1 MTAPSATLPAMTDAS
16 DRRARLTAWAGAAVV
31 VTATVLE
38 FSQLFVDWPYPF
50 LLWVAATAVGL
61 ALMWRG
67 LNALH
72 IGMGARAVA
81 AALAFLIILVIAVP
95 FAVVVVLGSFQRPID
110 LLTGPHALP
119 PQPTIDQ
126 YVRLLNIAYW
136 SEGLRN
142 SLIVSTTAAVAAT
155 ILALLG
161 AYAIATL
168 RFPGRR
174 AVYTAVMLVYM
185 LPGIALLVP
194 LVAIFRNMRLIDTL
208 HGMMIGH
215 MAIILPLVTWLLVS
229 AFEGVEPDVEH
240 AARIDGAGRFEAL
253 RRVVIPLTIPSI
265 ATTAVFAFVLSWNEL
280 LVSRVLYVSST
291 PMLAPSIVNLMD
303 PINRVEPQLSA
314 AGLIASV
321 PVLILALVMQRYLI
335 RGIGEGAVI

>member
-1 MTAPSATLPAMTDAS
+1 MSPRQM
-16 DRRARLTAWAGAAVV
+16 AWAGGALVLLVA
-31 VTATVLE
+31 VLE
-38 FSQLFVDWPYPF
+38 LSQVIVDWPFPFWGWIAGTAAGLF
-50 LLWVAATAVGL
+50 LL
-61 ALMWRG
+61 WRG

-72 IGMGARAVA
+72 IGKGARAVA
-81 AALAFLIILVIAVP
+81 AMLALFVVLVIAVP
-95 FAVVVVLGSFQRPID
+95 FAVVVVLGSLQRPAD
-110 LLTGPHALP
+110 LLSGPHLFP
-119 PQPTIDQ
+119 PQPSLDQ
-126 YVRLLNIAYW
+126 YARLFTIAYW

-142 SLIVSTTAAVAAT
+142 SLIVSTTAAVIT
-155 ILALLG
+155 TLLALLG
-161 AYAIATL
+161 AYAIASL

-174 AVYTAVMLVYM
+174 AVYTSVMLIYL

-194 LVAIFRNMRLIDTL
+194 LVAIFRTVGLIDTL
-208 HGMMIGH
+208 PGMVLGH
-215 MAIILPLVTWLLVS
+215 MALILPLVTWLLVS
-229 AFEGVEPDVEH
+229 AFEGVEPDLEH
-240 AARIDGAGRFEAL
+240 AARIDGAGRFDAL
-253 RRVVIPLTIPSI
+253 RRVVIPLTVPSI

>member
-1 MTAPSATLPAMTDAS
+1 MTAADVAMTDAG
-16 DRRARLTAWAGAAVV
+16 DARARLTAWAGAGLVIGAAV
-31 VTATVLE
+31 LGL
-38 FSQLFVDWPYPF
+38 SQLFVDWPLPLWAW
-50 LLWVAATAVGL
+50 LLATIIGL
-61 ALMWRG
+61 VLMWRG

-81 AALAFLIILVIAVP
+81 ATLAFVVVLVIAVP
-95 FAVVVVLGSFQRPID
+95 FAVVVVLGSLQRPVD
-110 LLTGPHALP
+110 LLSGPHAIP
-119 PQPTIDQ
+119 PQATLDQ
-126 YVRLLNIAYW
+126 YTRLFGIAYW

-142 SLIVSTTAAVAAT
+142 SLIVSTTAALVT
-155 ILALLG
+155 TVLALLG
-161 AYAIATL
+161 AYAIAAL
-168 RFPGRR
+168 RFPARR
-174 AVYTAVMLVYM
+174 AVYTSVMLIYM

-194 LVAIFRNMRLIDTL
+194 LVAIFRNMGLIDTL
-208 HGMMIGH
+208 PGMVLGH
-215 MAIILPLVTWLLVS
+215 MALILPLVTWLLVS
-229 AFEGVEPDVEH
+229 AFEGVEPEMEQ

-253 RRVVIPLTIPSI
+253 RRVVIPLTVPSI

-280 LVSRVLYVSST
+280 LVSRVLYVSAT